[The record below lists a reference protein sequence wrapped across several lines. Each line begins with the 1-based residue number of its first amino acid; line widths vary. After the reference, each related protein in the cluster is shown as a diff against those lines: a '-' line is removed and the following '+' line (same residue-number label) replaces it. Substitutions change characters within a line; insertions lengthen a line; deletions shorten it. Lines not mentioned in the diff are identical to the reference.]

1 MKKNISFAVQVGGV
15 EYDVKKTEEKVK
27 EKIKEKGILMKKVE
41 KIDVYM
47 KPEENKAYYVAHGT
61 DGDSSDN
68 DFVLLEEE

>member
-1 MKKNISFAVQVGGV
+1 MKKNIIFAVQVGGV

-47 KPEENKAYYVAHGT
+47 KPEESKAYYVVHST
-61 DGDSSDN
+61 DGDVSDSS
-68 DFVLLEEE
+68 FVDLEEK